1 MTLSRV
7 CLRPWREYRLLSCV
21 FLCSGI
27 ILSDPGQLAAQDAN
41 YWTADYGPGGFL
53 TPGSV
58 IAYNRDSGV
67 FFYNPALLAY
77 TNRNSASITGN
88 LYQFESINIQNAVG
102 SGLNLSSSNASI
114 IPIMGAGSIAI
125 HGAKPFVIGYALIR
139 DPVST
144 FQATQR
150 KDAVFNVLNDSY
162 SPGPEYFVGQYS
174 LQNQITETSALLS
187 IGFKLNS
194 AFSAGFTAEG
204 QVRKQTFNEQ
214 FSSRALYNSGTDT
227 LFPPV
232 ASVQQDY
239 LATYTHAGVRFKG
252 GLSYNASGHHAGL
265 MITSPLLHVY
275 GKGTLYADDE
285 INDLRILGTT
295 LDLLANTR
303 QTGLKAR
310 WKIPM
315 SLGLGYAYDY
325 SSRGQVYV
333 AAEYFQKVSDYSVM
347 VPKSSYFI
355 RPDTGDI
362 NASTTSLLRFKDA
375 HKSLVNFAVGL
386 SFPINPTVLGF
397 CSVRSDFTYADKSLF
412 ANDDGHV
419 ANTSDWNIWHMQAGA
434 NLKKRKFNLRAGLL
448 LSYGTTGKYMQPL
461 NFDDPNEENNLLG
474 DPHNVRASRFAA
486 GLLFSYIHNL

>member
-1 MTLSRV
+1 MKLRPTL
-7 CLRPWREYRLLSCV
+7 CLRLLPLL
-21 FLCSGI
+21 FFCSGI

-125 HGAKPFVIGYALIR
+125 HGPKPFVIGYALIR
-139 DPVST
+139 NPVST
-144 FQATQR
+144 FQSTQR

-162 SPGPEYFVGQYS
+162 SPGSEYFVGQYS
-174 LQNQITETSALLS
+174 LENQITETSGLLS
-187 IGFKLNS
+187 VGFKLNS

-204 QVRKQTFNEQ
+204 QVRKQTYNEA

-232 ASVQQDY
+232 ASVQQNY
-239 LATYTHAGVRFKG
+239 LATYTHIGVRFKG

-265 MITSPLLHVY
+265 LITSPLLHVY
-275 GKGTLYADDE
+275 GKGTIYADDE
-285 INDLRILGTT
+285 INDLRVVGNTALNF
-295 LDLLANTR
+295 LANTR

-333 AAEYFQKVSDYSVM
+333 AAEYFQKVGDYSIM
-347 VPKSSYFI
+347 TPKSSYFV
-355 RPDTGDI
+355 RPDTGNN
-362 NASTTSLLRFKDA
+362 NATTTSDLTFKDA
-375 HKSLVNFAVGL
+375 HRALVNFAIGL
-386 SFPINPTVLGF
+386 SFPINPTVLGY
-397 CSVRSDFTYADKSLF
+397 CSVRSDLTYADKSLF
-412 ANDDGHV
+412 PNDDGHA
-419 ANTSDWNIWHMQAGA
+419 ANTADWNNWHMQAGA

-448 LSYGTTGKYMQPL
+448 LSYGVTTKYMQPL
-461 NFDDPNEENNLLG
+461 NFDDPNEENTLLG
-474 DPHNVRASRFAA
+474 DPHNVRASRFSA